1 MVSSMIITFKPS
13 NFLLRVII
21 SDIVP
26 VGGLCILHEQC
37 TGNNKSEV
45 CENGRCTCTIGL
57 TFINMAFETGNV
69 MHNF

>member
-21 SDIVP
+21 SDIVS
-26 VGGLCILHEQC
+26 VGGLCSLHEQC
-37 TGNNKSEV
+37 TGSNNSEV

-57 TFINMAFETGNV
+57 TFINMACKTGNV
-69 MHNF
+69 MQKF